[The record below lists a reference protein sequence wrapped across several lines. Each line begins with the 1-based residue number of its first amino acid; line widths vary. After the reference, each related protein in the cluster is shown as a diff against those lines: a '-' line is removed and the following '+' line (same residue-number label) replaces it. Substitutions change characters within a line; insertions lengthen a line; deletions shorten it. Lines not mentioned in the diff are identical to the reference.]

1 MAKDRNSF
9 QILLVLCSYQTVFPF
24 AVCVE
29 FLCPSF
35 TQSIFL
41 LFYTSYE
48 LVLQLNHRLYWGK
61 SQETRFQRFNCHY
74 RIPFKPYLSPL
85 PFWGSGRLT
94 GRSWVLFVK
103 QETRLYILSLWTGL
117 GKLQVIHW
125 WEECRIAYLLLC
137 FILSQPGDGDSCQCI
152 SVIRICCRI
161 VCQLRAWSG
170 LFPDCCTLFQSA
182 CRGKEDDAVFYL
194 KQFSPTERVGSLK
207 FPASL
212 LLQ

>member
-48 LVLQLNHRLYWGK
+48 LVLQLNHRLNWGK
-61 SQETRFQRFNCHY
+61 SQETQFQRFNCRY

-117 GKLQVIHW
+117 GTVAGNPLVRRVQD
-125 WEECRIAYLLLC
+125 CLPSTLLY
-137 FILSQPGDGDSCQCI
+137 
-152 SVIRICCRI
+152 
-161 VCQLRAWSG
+161 
-170 LFPDCCTLFQSA
+170 TQSA
-182 CRGKEDDAVFYL
+182 RWWRWLPMYICNKN
-194 KQFSPTERVGSLK
+194 
-207 FPASL
+207 L
-212 LLQ
+212 L